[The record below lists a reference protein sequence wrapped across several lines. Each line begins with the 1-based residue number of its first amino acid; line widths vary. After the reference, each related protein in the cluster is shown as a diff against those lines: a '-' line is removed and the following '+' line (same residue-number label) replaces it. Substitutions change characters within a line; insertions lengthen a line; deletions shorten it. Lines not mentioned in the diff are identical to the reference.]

1 MLFFPEGNA
10 ERFYWRQNSAWIG
23 GEVSFGSGF
32 HSRVLKNSLFLERS
46 RLHYHKVTVD
56 ENTSFREQWR
66 TIIFHYARQN
76 HAMGQEIFR
85 FLLFFA
91 YFYLTCPR
99 LISCAVHNEMFL
111 TRYFIISPLNRY
123 SLRLEAMLQ
132 KEEFQLTLET
142 IEPSIEALQ
151 GAIKGVH
158 NLAIEIEK

>member
-1 MLFFPEGNA
+1 MEDNNFP
-10 ERFYWRQNSAWIG
+10 FP
-23 GEVSFGSGF
+23 
-32 HSRVLKNSLFLERS
+32 L
-46 RLHYHKVTVD
+46 
-56 ENTSFREQWR
+56 
-66 TIIFHYARQN
+66 
-76 HAMGQEIFR
+76 
-85 FLLFFA
+85 
-91 YFYLTCPR
+91 
-99 LISCAVHNEMFL
+99 FL

>member
-1 MLFFPEGNA
+1 MGNNYLPLCEA
-10 ERFYWRQNSAWIG
+10 KSCH
-23 GEVSFGSGF
+23 GSRNLPF
-32 HSRVLKNSLFLERS
+32 SSLFP
-46 RLHYHKVTVD
+46 
-56 ENTSFREQWR
+56 
-66 TIIFHYARQN
+66 
-76 HAMGQEIFR
+76 
-85 FLLFFA
+85 

-111 TRYFIISPLNRY
+111 TRYFIISLLNRY

-158 NLAIEIEK
+158 NLAIETEK